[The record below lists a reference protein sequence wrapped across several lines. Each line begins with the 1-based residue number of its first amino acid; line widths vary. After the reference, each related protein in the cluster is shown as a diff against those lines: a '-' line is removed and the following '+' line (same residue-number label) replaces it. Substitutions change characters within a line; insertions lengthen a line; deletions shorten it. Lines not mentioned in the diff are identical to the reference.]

1 MFTARELIGRI
12 VCPLLTLRFNTWKT
26 FFWFLDKDDK
36 KKCSKLNKQNAYLYA
51 KKFLPEF
58 GFYKYRENDQEDGPF
73 LIVQKCGRRVRII
86 GNEKDIQ
93 IQDRIF
99 EWTLETIKT
108 LSGIAGDLPKDL
120 EERIFE
126 FETLFSKWTTRFLP
140 RLPEVEVTVAV
151 PGDREG
157 PSTTPEGHPQHC
169 VSLFHQWSGGGQQG
183 R

>member
-1 MFTARELIGRI
+1 MFTARELIGKNSMSVIDPQGSIR
-12 VCPLLTLRFNTWKT
+12 KT

-51 KKFLPEF
+51 KKFLPQF

-93 IQDRIF
+93 VQDRIF

-126 FETLFSKWTTRFLP
+126 FETLFSNGRPVSFL
-140 RLPEVEVTVAV
+140 
-151 PGDREG
+151 
-157 PSTTPEGHPQHC
+157 
-169 VSLFHQWSGGGQQG
+169 VS
-183 R
+183 

>member
-1 MFTARELIGRI
+1 MFTARELIGKNSMSVIDPQGSIR
-12 VCPLLTLRFNTWKT
+12 KT

-93 IQDRIF
+93 VR
-99 EWTLETIKT
+99 TA
-108 LSGIAGDLPKDL
+108 S
-120 EERIFE
+120 
-126 FETLFSKWTTRFLP
+126 
-140 RLPEVEVTVAV
+140 
-151 PGDREG
+151 
-157 PSTTPEGHPQHC
+157 
-169 VSLFHQWSGGGQQG
+169 
-183 R
+183 